1 MGRGPRGRPKSP
13 PDLPLLA
20 PAGNGWSVRFD
31 RVDGRFAIG
40 LWRRRPGGFVFP
52 SHVVE
57 KALGVPATTRWWETF
72 ERAAEVA
79 QA

>member
-1 MGRGPRGRPKSP
+1 
-13 PDLPLLA
+13 
-20 PAGNGWSVRFD
+20 
-31 RVDGRFAIG
+31 
-40 LWRRRPGGFVFP
+40 VFP